1 VTVAKDVK
9 AQIEFNPENVAE
21 YRQIGYE
28 KRQLKNEDF
37 SDDSVDAGDIGAG
50 RSVTVIYELTPANG
64 TNAQE
69 SQSRYRSA
77 LPQDDKAGEV
87 AYLQFRWKEPDGRK
101 CSLAAL
107 PILKNESAGSF
118 NAAGNALRFFASVAA
133 YGQKLRGNPSLE
145 KTNWSQIESWAEASR
160 GTDSYRA
167 EFLNIVKLAGAIP
180 VGK

>member
-37 SDDSVDAGDIGAG
+37 SDDTVDAGDIGAG

-64 TNAQE
+64 TNAQK
-69 SQSRYRSA
+69 SRYRSES
-77 LPQDDKAGEV
+77 PQGDKAGEA
-87 AYLQFRWKEPDGRK
+87 AYLQIRWKEPDGRTS
-101 CSLAAL
+101 SLAAT
-107 PILKNESAGSF
+107 PILKSESASSF
-118 NAAGNALRFFASVAA
+118 DTAGTALRFFASVAA
-133 YGQKLRGNPSLE
+133 YGQKLRDNPSLE
-145 KTNWSQIESWAEASR
+145 KTAWSRIESWAEASR
-160 GTDSYRA
+160 GTDPYRA
-167 EFLNIVKLAGAIP
+167 EFLNIVKLAGSIP